1 MRKFRGKRL
10 VAAAAATMLAM
21 SMIGSNMTAMA
32 AIVHISDQDGM
43 LGTNAK
49 FTAYRVFAGTDSG
62 KKLTNIVWG
71 TGFEGLSTDED
82 LLKLVDAAG
91 TSVTAEEVA
100 DFLVSKDA
108 AVNEANA
115 GKFAEIVRKY
125 MDGKSISG
133 TEITNESILSD
144 PGYYLIEN
152 SQMGEGGVKNLALM
166 EVTSDGDINITVKV
180 DKPSV
185 DKKVWEER
193 LENQTEDSTFVE
205 GDLTSGQW
213 NDVADYDIGDEIP
226 FKLTATIPAGTTTPY
241 EKYTIKF
248 EDNYDANL
256 AVDDGS
262 FKVYYSVGGAENT
275 EYKGYAKV
283 DTDHGFTL
291 QIDDVK
297 GFLGENGENTDKELK
312 VYVTFTAKLTGNA
325 QVGAGEENKVKLH
338 FSNDYTGDG
347 TPNGVTEEDTVVAL
361 TFGMDVNK
369 YTGDIQ
375 SSLADAVFKLY
386 KVPAGTV
393 IEKDALKTV
402 KKEDGSY
409 DLATDVVE
417 KLEAV
422 KLTGEGEAYTVDA
435 ISGTDTF
442 KTTDK
447 GDINIKGLD
456 RDTYIL
462 VETTAP
468 AGYNILTNGI
478 EIKLT
483 NTTEYNRDNYTTGE
497 HKEVKFTVNEKE
509 SHIVDVENKSGSM
522 LPETGGIGTTIF
534 YIAGTLLM
542 ACAVYVVTAKGR
554 RKEERE

>member
-21 SMIGSNMTAMA
+21 SMIGSSMTAMA
-32 AIVHISDQDGM
+32 ATVHITDQDGM

-49 FTAYRVFAGTDSG
+49 FTAYRVFAGTDSD

-71 TGFEGLSTDED
+71 AGFEGLSKDSG
-82 LLKLVDAAG
+82 LLKLVGSDDA
-91 TSVTAEEVA
+91 SVTAEVVA
-100 DFLVSKDA
+100 DFLVSKEA
-108 AVNEANA
+108 AVNEVNA

-125 MDGKSISG
+125 IDSNVVSG
-133 TEITNESILSD
+133 TEITNGSELPD
-144 PGYYLIEN
+144 AGYYLVEN

-205 GDLTSGQW
+205 GDLTSDQW

-241 EKYTIKF
+241 ETYAIKF

-256 AVDDGS
+256 AVDNTS
-262 FKVYYSVGGAENT
+262 FDVYYSVGGAKAVKYEGT
-275 EYKGYAKV
+275 YAKE
-283 DTDHGFTL
+283 DKENGFTL
-291 QIDDVK
+291 QIDNVK
-297 GFLGENGENTDKELK
+297 TLLGENTNQELK

-325 QVGAGEENKVKLH
+325 QAGAGEENKVKLH

-347 TPNGVTEEDTVVAL
+347 TPNGVTEEDAVVAL

-369 YTGDIQ
+369 YTGNIEG
-375 SSLADAVFKLY
+375 SLADAVFKLY

-409 DLATDVVE
+409 GLTTEVVE

-422 KLTGEGEAYTVDA
+422 KLAGEGEAYTVDA
-435 ISGTDTF
+435 NGTDTF
-442 KTTDK
+442 KTTAN

>member
-1 MRKFRGKRL
+1 MRKFRGKRF

-21 SMIGSNMTAMA
+21 SMIGSSMTAMA
-32 AIVHISDQDGM
+32 ATVHITDQDGM

-49 FTAYRVFAGTDSG
+49 FTAYRVFAGTNSNG
-62 KKLTNIVWG
+62 KLTNIVWG
-71 TGFEGLSTDED
+71 AGFEGLSTDRG
-82 LLKLVDAAG
+82 LLGLVGADAG
-91 TSVTAEEVA
+91 VTAEEVA
-100 DFLVSKDA
+100 DFLVSKEA

-125 MDGKSISG
+125 IDGNTVSG
-133 TEITNESILSD
+133 TEITNGSD
-144 PGYYLIEN
+144 LPDAGYYLIEN
-152 SQMGEGGVKNLALM
+152 SQMGDGGVKNLALM

-193 LENQTEDSTFVE
+193 LENQTEDSTFAE
-205 GDLTSGQW
+205 GDLASGQW

-241 EKYTIKF
+241 ETYAIKF

-256 AVDDGS
+256 AVDKES
-262 FKVYYSVGGAENT
+262 FHVYYSVGEAEAVKYEGA
-275 EYKGYAKV
+275 YAKE
-283 DTDHGFTL
+283 DKENGFTL
-291 QIDDVK
+291 QIDNVK
-297 GFLGENGENTDKELK
+297 ELLGENTDQELK

-325 QVGAGEENKVKLH
+325 QAGAGEENKVKLH

-369 YTGDIQ
+369 YTGDIE
-375 SSLADAVFKLY
+375 SNLADAVFKLY
-386 KVPAGTV
+386 KVPAGTA

-409 DLATDVVE
+409 DLATEVVE

-435 ISGTDTF
+435 VNGTDTF

-483 NTTEYNRDNYTTGE
+483 NTTEYNRDSYTTGD
-497 HKEVKFTVNEKE
+497 HKKVEFTVNEKD

>member
-1 MRKFRGKRL
+1 MRKFRRKRL

-49 FTAYRVFAGTDSG
+49 FTAYRVFAGTDSVG
-62 KKLTNIVWG
+62 KLTNIVWG

-91 TSVTAEEVA
+91 ASVTAEEVA

-115 GKFAEIVRKY
+115 GNFAEIVRKY

-262 FKVYYSVGGAENT
+262 FKVYYSVGGAENK
-275 EYKGYAKV
+275 EYKGYHKV
-283 DTDHGFTL
+283 NTDHGFTL

-297 GFLGENGENTDKELK
+297 KELLGENTEQELK

-325 QVGAGEENKVKLH
+325 QAGVGEENKVKLH

-347 TPNGVTEEDTVVAL
+347 TPNGVTEEDAVVAL

-386 KVPAGTV
+386 KVPAGIA
-393 IEKDALKTV
+393 IEEADLKTV
-402 KKEDGSY
+402 KNTDGIY
-409 DLATDVVE
+409 DLTAE
-417 KLEAV
+417 AIKKLKLEAV
-422 KLTGEGEAYTVDA
+422 KLAGEGEAYTVDA
-435 ISGTDTF
+435 NGTDTF
-442 KTTDK
+442 TTTAN

-483 NTTEYNRDNYTTGE
+483 NTTEYNRDSYTTGD
-497 HKEVKFTVNEKE
+497 HKKVEFTVNEKD